1 MELNRD
7 ELSLRCPSLPVHSQS
22 PALRHRPLTGYPC
35 CQSAPISFVA
45 GDGESFSWVRRK
57 VKEKNA
63 DGLSEKGEGPVATV
77 GVVYPVVRDWGAE
90 MGI

>member
-1 MELNRD
+1 MNRVQGAPSSLYV
-7 ELSLRCPSLPVHSQS
+7 LSLQPCAPGHLV
-22 PALRHRPLTGYPC
+22 ATGYPSTRLPPPHPLSLGMVNH
-35 CQSAPISFVA
+35 SA
-45 GDGESFSWVRRK
+45 GVRRK

-77 GVVYPVVRDWGAE
+77 GEADPVVRDWGAE